1 MPYKKQSIDLSGLTT
16 YESRRALAVC
26 LTVLLFLAVIAF
38 FIFGG
43 IFYKIDHRAE
53 IIYTPSSC
61 QVDTSRYYQS
71 KCRSGRS
78 DPYIC
83 YIPVWRVTYS
93 LNENAVENRTNATI
107 EHKDGYRTTAAA
119 ENKLNEYKVRKV
131 EYMEFSKA
139 VLIDHL
145 I

>member
-1 MPYKKQSIDLSGLTT
+1 MPYQKQAIDLSGLTT
-16 YESRRALAVC
+16 YKSRRAIAVC
-26 LTVLLFLAVIAF
+26 LTILLFLAFIAF

-61 QVDTSRYYQS
+61 QVDASRYYQS
-71 KCRSGRS
+71 KCRGGRS

-83 YIPVWRVTYS
+83 YIPVWWVTYS
-93 LNENAVENRTNATI
+93 LNDNAVENRTNATI
-107 EHKDGYRTTAAA
+107 EHRDGYRTTAAA

-131 EYMEFSKA
+131 E
-139 VLIDHL
+139 
-145 I
+145 